1 MSKKDLEKR
10 TINKMFWRSMMYGA
24 SWNYERMQN
33 LGFLY
38 TMLPA
43 LKKIYK
49 DDKEQMSI
57 AMKRHLEFFNTH
69 QTGAP
74 FILGVTSAVEAQEKN
89 KGAQSIRGIKVGLM
103 GPLAGLGDSLI
114 SLTAIPIC
122 FSIGASYA
130 KAGNPIGIFIAL
142 LLINL
147 INIPIKYFG
156 LKFGYSKGSE
166 FIQKSET
173 KANLQNITNMSIA
186 LGLIL
191 VGGLI
196 PQMVNINLAFEYV
209 QGDLVISIQ
218 EILNNL
224 IPGVIPL
231 LTTLGVYRLIKKGK
245 NPVLLILGVIIIS
258 ILLVWL
264 GVLK

>member
-1 MSKKDLEKR
+1 MSKKYLEKS
-10 TINKMFWRSMMYGA
+10 TLNKIFFRSMMYGA

-49 DDKEQMSI
+49 DDKKQMSL

-74 FILGVTSAVEAQEKN
+74 FILGVTSALEEQEKN
-89 KGAQSIRGIKVGLM
+89 EGAQSIRGIKVGLM

-114 SLTAIPIC
+114 SLTAVPIC

-130 KAGNPIGIFIAL
+130 KEGNPLGIFIAL
-142 LLINL
+142 FLINV
-147 INIPIKYFG
+147 INISLKYFG
-156 LKFGYSKGSE
+156 LKFGYNKGSE
-166 FIQKSET
+166 FIQKAET

-186 LGLIL
+186 LGLML

-196 PQMVNINLAFEYV
+196 PQMVNVNFAFQYT
-209 QGDLVISIQ
+209 QGDLVVSIQ

-224 IPGVIPL
+224 IPGVVPL
-231 LTTLGVYRLIKKGK
+231 LLTLGVYRLIKKGK
-245 NPVLLILGVIIIS
+245 NPVLIILGTIIIS
-258 ILLVWL
+258 ILLVWI

>member
-1 MSKKDLEKR
+1 MINKEREKS
-10 TINKMFWRSMMYGA
+10 TISKMFWRSMMYGA

-49 DDKEQMSI
+49 DDKKEMSI

-74 FILGVTSAVEAQEKN
+74 FILGVTSALELQEKN
-89 KGAQSIRGIKVGLM
+89 EGAQSIRGIKVGLM
-103 GPLAGLGDSLI
+103 GPIAGLGDSLI
-114 SLTAIPIC
+114 SLTAVPIC

-130 KAGNPIGIFIAL
+130 KVGNPLGIFMAL
-142 LLINL
+142 FLINI

-156 LKFGYSKGSE
+156 LKFGYNKGSE
-166 FIQKSET
+166 FIQRSET
-173 KANLQNITNMSIA
+173 KANLQSITNMSIA
-186 LGLIL
+186 IGLML

-196 PQMVNINLAFEYV
+196 PQMVNINFAFEYV
-209 QGDLVISIQ
+209 QGDLVVSIQ
-218 EILNNL
+218 DILNNL
-224 IPGVIPL
+224 IPGVVPL
-231 LTTLGVYRLIKKGK
+231 LTTLGIYKLIKKGR
-245 NPVLLILGVIIIS
+245 NPVLLILSTIIIS
-258 ILLVWL
+258 ILLVWF